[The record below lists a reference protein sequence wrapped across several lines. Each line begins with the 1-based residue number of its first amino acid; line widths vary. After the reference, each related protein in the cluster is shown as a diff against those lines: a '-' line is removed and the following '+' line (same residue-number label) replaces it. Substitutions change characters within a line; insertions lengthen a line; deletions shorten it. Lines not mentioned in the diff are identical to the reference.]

1 MAKDLLVGAYELDI
15 TPKVGTLLAGGIYPR
30 VSKGIHD
37 PLMAKA
43 IVLEAGGTRLAYVI
57 LDICVLT
64 RREGDKAVE
73 LSSQLTGIPSQN
85 IIWATSHTHSGPYTM
100 PFFGATEDEVV
111 DKEWLSALPHKFAE
125 CVAEADKRKV
135 PAKWSFIRGYNYML
149 PLNRRLRFKDGRE
162 LNNWLIDRG
171 EDVQCVGTAGPVDP
185 EIGILS
191 FEDLEGNLI
200 AVLFN
205 FSLHLTT
212 HFGEEFSAD
221 YPAVVA
227 RRIRERFGEQVITL
241 YMPGA
246 MGDTN
251 TYRSMEETGNMLAD
265 SIIPKLEMRK
275 PRDEAPILGAMK
287 NEITVPYRDFYQDQ
301 EERIK
306 ASQWPEDVQE
316 VFRKELE
323 IMRKEGITEGRT
335 IVSAWRIGEVAF
347 AGLPGELFVE
357 WGLKIKQESPFP
369 WTFPVELCCDYQ
381 GYLVTEKAWEAGG
394 YESLIARSA
403 KPSPQG
409 VKIMVDKVMEMLVE
423 LSQNNNLTRR

>member
-1 MAKDLLVGAYELDI
+1 MADEMLVGVYEMDI
-15 TPKVGTLLAGGIYPR
+15 TPPVGTLLAGGIYPR

-37 PLMAKA
+37 PLMVKA
-43 IVLEAGGTRLAYVI
+43 IVLESKGTRLAYVI

-64 RREGDKAVE
+64 RQIGDKAVE
-73 LSSQLTGIPSQN
+73 LASELTGIPPQN

-100 PFFGATEDEVV
+100 PFFGAKEEEVV
-111 DKEWLSALPHKFAE
+111 NKDWLSALPQKFAE
-125 CVAEADKRKV
+125 CVARADERKV
-135 PAKWSFIRGYNYML
+135 PAKMSFLRAYNYNL

-171 EDVQCVGTAGPVDP
+171 ETAQCIGTAGPVDP
-185 EIGILS
+185 EIGILA
-191 FEDLEGNLI
+191 FDDMKGELI

-205 FSLHLTT
+205 FALHLTT

-227 RRIRERFGEQVITL
+227 QRIREAFGERVVTL

-246 MGDTN
+246 MGDIN
-251 TYRSMEETGNMLAD
+251 AYRSMEETGNLLAD
-265 SIIPKLEMRK
+265 SIIPKLGNRK
-275 PRDEAPILGAMK
+275 PDGRAPLLGAMK
-287 NEITVPYRDFYQDQ
+287 REIVVPYRDFTQDQ
-301 EERIK
+301 EDRIR

-323 IMRKEGITEGRT
+323 IMRAEGIREGRT
-335 IVSAWRIGEVAF
+335 LLSVWRIGDIAF

-357 WGLKIKQESPFP
+357 WGLKIKEESPFD
-369 WTFPVELCCDYQ
+369 WTFPVELCGDYQ
-381 GYLVTEKAWEAGG
+381 GYLVTEKAWKAGG

-403 KPSPQG
+403 KPSAEG
-409 VKIMVDKVMEMLVE
+409 VAKMIEEVLDMLRE
-423 LSQNNNLTRR
+423 LYGEKD

>member
-1 MAKDLLVGAYELDI
+1 MPDSLLVGACEVDI

-43 IVLEAGGTRLAYVI
+43 IVLQANGTRLAYII
-57 LDICVLT
+57 LDLCVLT
-64 RREGDKAVE
+64 REVGDRMVE
-73 LSSQLTGIPSQN
+73 MASELTGIPTEK

-111 DKEWLSALPHKFAE
+111 DKDWLSSLPKRVAS
-125 CVAEADKRKV
+125 CVAEADKRKI
-135 PAKWSFIRGYNYML
+135 PARWSFTRGYNYVL

-171 EDVQCVGTAGPVDP
+171 EDIQCVGTAGPVDP

-191 FEDLEGNLI
+191 FEDREGRLI

-205 FSLHLTT
+205 FALHLTT

-227 RRIRERFGEQVITL
+227 RRMRERFGEQVITL
-241 YMPGA
+241 FMPGA
-246 MGDTN
+246 MGDIN
-251 TYRSMEETGNMLAD
+251 TYRGMEETGNMLAD
-265 SIIPKLEMRK
+265 SIIPKLEGRT
-275 PRDEAPILGAMK
+275 PREEPPILKAMK
-287 NEITVPYRDFYQDQ
+287 SEIVVPYRDFYQDQ

-323 IMRKEGITEGRT
+323 IMRKEGIREGKT
-335 IVSAWRIGEVAF
+335 IVSVWRVGDVAF

-357 WGLKIKQESPFP
+357 WGLKIKEESPFP

-381 GYLVTEKAWEAGG
+381 GYLVTKKAWEAGG

-403 KPSPQG
+403 KPSPEG
-409 VKIMVDKVMEMLVE
+409 VEMMVDRVMEMLQE
-423 LSQNNNLTRR
+423 LCQRR

>member
-1 MAKDLLVGAYELDI
+1 MSNTLLAGVYEVDI

-30 VSKGIHD
+30 VSTGVHD

-43 IVLEAGGTRLAYVI
+43 IVLESKGERLAYII

-64 RREGDKAVE
+64 REIGDKIVE
-73 LSSQLTGIPSQN
+73 KASELTGIPPQN

-100 PFFGATEDEVV
+100 PFFGSTEEEVV
-111 DKEWLSALPHKFAE
+111 DKEWLSSLPEKAAN
-125 CVAEADKRKV
+125 CVAEANKRKI

-171 EDVQCVGTAGPVDP
+171 EEAQCVGTAGPVDP
-185 EIGILS
+185 EIGILT
-191 FEDLEGNLI
+191 FEDMDGNLI

-205 FSLHLTT
+205 FALHLTT
-212 HFGEEFSAD
+212 HFGVEFSAD

-227 RRIRERFGEQVITL
+227 RRIREKFGEQVITL

-246 MGDTN
+246 MGDIN

-265 SIIPKLEMRK
+265 SIIPKIEARK
-275 PRDEAPILGAMK
+275 PRDEAPVLKAMK
-287 NEITVPYRDFYQDQ
+287 SEIVVPYRDLYQDQ
-301 EERIK
+301 EERIR

-323 IMRKEGITEGRT
+323 IMRKEGVTEGET
-335 IVSAWRIGEVAF
+335 IVSVWRIGEIAF

-381 GYLVTEKAWEAGG
+381 GYLVTEKAWKAGG

-403 KPSPQG
+403 KPSPEG
-409 VKIMVDKVMEMLVE
+409 VKMMIDKVMEMLKE
-423 LSQNNNLTRR
+423 IY